1 MYKKLLQKID
11 QHIEKVRRR
20 YPRAFVCKSG
30 CADCCVSGISVWR
43 IEYENIREYLKLS
56 AVSFQSSAK
65 KDKCPFLNDECL
77 CSIYTCRPIVCRLWG
92 APILFG
98 PGEYPLPN
106 ADEISKR
113 ITSDKGVLT
122 CCNKN
127 FTEDS
132 SLKKTKAEDIIN
144 LDLVLSTLAAINH
157 VYCKELGFDPTER
170 FKLSR

>member
-11 QHIEKVRRR
+11 QHIEKVHRRN
-20 YPRAFVCKSG
+20 PRAFVCKSG
-30 CADCCVSGISVWR
+30 CADCCVCEISVWR

-56 AVSFQSSAK
+56 TVSFHPSAK
-65 KDKCPFLNDECL
+65 KDKCPFLNDEDL
-77 CSIYTCRPIVCRLWG
+77 CSIYPARPIVCRLWG

-98 PGEYPLPN
+98 PGEEPLPN
-106 ADEISKR
+106 VDEISKR

-127 FTEDS
+127 YTEDS
-132 SLKKTKAEDIIN
+132 SLKKIKADDIIN

>member
-1 MYKKLLQKID
+1 MYKRLLQKID
-11 QHIEKVRRR
+11 QHIEKVRRQNSGD
-20 YPRAFVCKSG
+20 FVCKPG
-30 CADCCVSGISVWR
+30 CADCCVGGISVWR
-43 IEYENIREYLKLS
+43 IEHENIREYLKLS
-56 AVSFQSSAK
+56 AASFQPSAK
-65 KDKCPFLNDECL
+65 KDKCPFLNNEDL
-77 CSIYTCRPIVCRLWG
+77 CSIYPARPIVCRLWG

-98 PGEYPLPN
+98 PQEDPLPN
-106 ADEISKR
+106 VDEISNR

-127 FTEDS
+127 FTKDS
-132 SLKKTKAEDIIN
+132 SLKKIKAEYIIN